1 MWLSPYF
8 TNSWIQDI
16 AALVI
21 SFGLALLWLRSM
33 DFLAHRGLIGQK
45 LSRKIIHIGTGP
57 IYILCWNFFSFNP
70 SARYLAALIPLAITI
85 QFFFV
90 GMGWIKDPAAV
101 QAMSR
106 TGDRKEILR
115 GPLYYGCMFIL
126 LTLIFWQTTPV
137 GILALMILSGGDG
150 FADILGRRF
159 GKLKIPFS
167 NDKSFMGSVGML
179 FFSFTFG
186 ALFVSIFNSMGY
198 FSKAYSLPTVL
209 FSVFVISLA
218 ATIVEAY
225 TRSDLDNL
233 TITLASVVLG
243 LLLF

>member
-1 MWLSPYF
+1 MWFSPF
-8 TNSWIQDI
+8 FADKWIQDL
-16 AALVI
+16 AALFI
-21 SFGLALLWLRSM
+21 SFTLALLWLRSM
-33 DFLAHRGLIGQK
+33 DFLAHRGVIGQK

-57 IYILCWNFFSFNP
+57 IYLLCWNFFSFNP
-70 SARYLAALIPLAITI
+70 AARFLAALIPLAITI

-115 GPLYYGCMFIL
+115 GPLYYGCMFVL
-126 LTLIFWQTTPV
+126 LTLIFWRTSPV

-167 NDKSFMGSVGML
+167 NEKSFMGSVGML
-179 FFSFTFG
+179 LLSFTFG
-186 ALFVSIFNSMGY
+186 ASFVALFNSMGY
-198 FSKAYSLPTVL
+198 FPEAYSLPSAL
-209 FSVFVISLA
+209 FHVFIISLA

-225 TRSDLDNL
+225 TKSDLDNI